1 MAKAA
6 ENTNKNAKPGF
17 VERCKNFFK
26 GIGKSFKNMYHELK
40 KVTWP
45 TKKELINYSV
55 VVFVFLIVMGVIFL
69 AQFIFVTIGGDV
81 LSVHALTAT
90 TWLVCAVIAFLVI
103 PIDVVRKVIMN
114 KQQ

>member
-17 VERCKNFFK
+17 AERVSNFFK
-26 GIGKSFKNMYHELK
+26 GIGKAFKNMYHELK

-55 VVFVFLIVMGVIFL
+55 VVFVFMIVMGIIIGVIDL
-69 AQFIFVTIGGDV
+69 GAG
-81 LSVHALTAT
+81 ALINMIVS
-90 TWLVCAVIAFLVI
+90 L
-103 PIDVVRKVIMN
+103 
-114 KQQ
+114 